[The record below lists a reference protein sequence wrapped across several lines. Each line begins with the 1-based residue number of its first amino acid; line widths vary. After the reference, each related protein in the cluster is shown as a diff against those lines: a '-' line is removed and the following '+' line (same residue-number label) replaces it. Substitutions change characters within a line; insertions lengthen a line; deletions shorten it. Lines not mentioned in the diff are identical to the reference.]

1 MIPSLISSHATHPI
15 LTGLSLFSQLQNFV
29 LVSFVLVLDQTE
41 LNSGDRGLSSMLL
54 PQRGLL

>member
-1 MIPSLISSHATHPI
+1 MISSLISSHATHPI

-29 LVSFVLVLDQTE
+29 LVCFVLVLEQTE
-41 LNSGDRGLSSMLL
+41 LDSGDRGLSSMSL